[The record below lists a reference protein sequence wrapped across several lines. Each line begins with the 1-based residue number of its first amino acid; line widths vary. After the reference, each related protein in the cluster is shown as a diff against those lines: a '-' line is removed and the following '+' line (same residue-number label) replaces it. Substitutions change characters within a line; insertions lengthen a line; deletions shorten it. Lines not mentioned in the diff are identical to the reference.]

1 MEAARYAKFLKP
13 DGKMVINRLCIPS
26 LPVLSGQ
33 VAYPEHIIE
42 SLKKD
47 FPVLDLD
54 ATRIATEIGNPKSAN
69 VVLLGALVQ
78 ALGLTNLDWSDFI
91 SRTVKPKFVDVN
103 LKAFQKGREA
113 VAGGER

>member
-1 MEAARYAKFLKP
+1 MLLEESTDVSKTGGRAVSIW
-13 DGKMVINRLCIPS
+13 M
-26 LPVLSGQ
+26 SG
-33 VAYPEHIIE
+33 ATLLALD
-42 SLKKD
+42 SD
-47 FPVLDLD
+47 FPGLELL
-54 ATRIATEIGNPKSAN
+54 
-69 VVLLGALVQ
+69 VVE